1 MHVDDSVKTMK
12 KDIIM
17 SNTVRLH
24 RVFNASVERVYRAFV
39 EPDALV
45 KWMAPHGFTAMWNIR
60 MCV

>member
-1 MHVDDSVKTMK
+1 
-12 KDIIM
+12 M

-24 RVFNASVERVYRAFV
+24 RVFSAPVERVYRAFV

-45 KWMAPHGFTAMWNIR
+45 KWMAPHGLRPMWNIR

>member
-24 RVFNASVERVYRAFV
+24 RVFSAPVERVYRAFV

-45 KWMAPHGFTAMWNIR
+45 NGGDHMDYCP
-60 MCV
+60 CVAFV